1 MTFHLYANIHYASI
15 KEHMVI
21 PKLIW
26 LQKNDKQNYIS
37 KNDRVGSSQGIS
49 LQRNIEK
56 ESINCQN
63 QLHQNSGEKNPSFTA
78 TKQILNQE
86 KGNSKIVGNLCGT
99 STWPCPSS
107 VVAWKTAAS
116 DRSVGSW
123 SLVQKEWAFLENNL
137 RQLNDHE
144 MPGARDWDWGID

>member
-56 ESINCQN
+56 ESINCQK
-63 QLHQNSGEKNPSFTA
+63 QLHQNSGEKIQALQQPS
-78 TKQILNQE
+78 KY
-86 KGNSKIVGNLCGT
+86 
-99 STWPCPSS
+99 
-107 VVAWKTAAS
+107 
-116 DRSVGSW
+116 
-123 SLVQKEWAFLENNL
+123 
-137 RQLNDHE
+137 
-144 MPGARDWDWGID
+144 